1 MSDDRFLLIAGNVL
15 GAHAREEI
23 VRMVVLANVIETEP
37 PILALAQPSLGRAV
51 GGRRLAIRP
60 FAGRALGAQ
69 PTIFVGLHP
78 DAVKQGR
85 VAFHDRSVCA
95 RREVIFKS

>member
-1 MSDDRFLLIAGNVL
+1 
-15 GAHAREEI
+15 
-23 VRMVVLANVIETEP
+23 
-37 PILALAQPSLGRAV
+37 
-51 GGRRLAIRP
+51 
-60 FAGRALGAQ
+60 LGAQ

-85 VAFHDRSVCA
+85 VVFHDRSVCA